1 MRMDLM
7 NRSRPTWAQSLRDGF
22 VSGAISSLTSTA
34 ALGVRGQ
41 AESGSAYAPT
51 NAISRWVWGE
61 RAVAHDEPSLRHTL
75 LGYGIHHVS
84 STFWAVIYERCFG
97 EVARRHGMAPAL
109 AAGMA
114 VAGMACFTDYR
125 LTPDR
130 LEPGYDRRLTNP
142 SVGLAYIA
150 FGLGVGLRSIWA
162 ARRR

>member
-1 MRMDLM
+1 MKR
-7 NRSRPTWAQSLRDGF
+7 RSHSWAQTLRDGL

-34 ALGVRGQ
+34 ALSVRG
-41 AESGSAYAPT
+41 AMESGSLCAPV

-75 LGYGIHHVS
+75 LGYGIHHAS
-84 STFWAVIYERCFG
+84 STLWAVVYERWFG
-97 EVARRHGMAPAL
+97 EVARRSGPGPAL

-130 LEPGYDRRLTNP
+130 LEPGYDRRLTAP
-142 SVGLAYIA
+142 SVGLAYVA
-150 FGLGVGLRSIWA
+150 FGAGVALRSIWA
-162 ARRR
+162 AQRRSD